1 MTPEQ
6 EQAIADLRT
15 RNVSP
20 KQIAR
25 QLGLRPAEVSAVIK
39 AQAVKAT
46 AERVASGELNPLH
59 RCLVNTNGWAG
70 LTTPPPEE
78 TDEDADVDGAD
89 GFALVIVSRLAGFNR
104 LEVAS
109 FLVDIWCL
117 GVKDAMPTRTIDVTT
132 YKEFVEF
139 AYEKFPTGYEEI
151 SLEQAQAIVFGGVA
165 YAESLGFQPHRDF
178 AQAKAI
184 LGEQAGDLPLHFGR
198 NGKPYFINGPHD
210 DDIKILHTLR
220 ENVGDGNFHYTMM
233 LG

>member
-6 EQAIADLRT
+6 EQAIADLRQ
-15 RNVSP
+15 RNVPP

-39 AQAVKAT
+39 AQASQAT
-46 AERVASGELNPLH
+46 ADRIAAGELNPIH
-59 RCLVNTNGWAG
+59 QCLVNADGWVR
-70 LTTPPPEE
+70 LNKPPSEDDSEP
-78 TDEDADVDGAD
+78 DADDAS

-117 GVKDAMPTRTIDVTT
+117 GVKDAMPTRTIDSTT

-139 AYEKFPTGYEEI
+139 TYEKFPIGYEEI

-178 AQAKAI
+178 AQAKGT
-184 LGEQAGDLPLHFGR
+184 LGKQTGEMPLHFGR

-220 ENVGDGNFHYTMM
+220 ENVGEGNFHYTMM
-233 LG
+233 VR